1 MRSCVCE
8 GTDRDAAGL
17 FSTAE
22 QVPFVRPTR
31 SATIFK
37 VTWGF
42 LLSPRF
48 FFGAFNLAIAPPR
61 ERLLETVPYQ
71 RDQVPAFYLIAS
83 SPQNEEAL
91 EYRFSYRC
99 RFRIP
104 VVI

>member
-8 GTDRDAAGL
+8 GTDRDAAVL

-61 ERLLETVPYQ
+61 ERLLETAPYQ

-83 SPQNEEAL
+83 SPKKRASEEEAL
-91 EYRFSYRC
+91 GYRFSYR
-99 RFRIP
+99 
-104 VVI
+104 